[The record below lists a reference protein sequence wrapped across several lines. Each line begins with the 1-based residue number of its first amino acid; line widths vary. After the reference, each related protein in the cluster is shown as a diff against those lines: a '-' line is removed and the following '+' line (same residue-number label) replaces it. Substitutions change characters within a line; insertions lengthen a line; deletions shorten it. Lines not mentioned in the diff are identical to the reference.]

1 MVRLKPFFVPDD
13 FRAFM
18 KAVVSRLDGPSG
30 TRNVDTEHAFGADC
44 GYGGRIDGL
53 DTYRFRY
60 ITPNGDARW
69 DLVIREEQIRDIADG
84 LLIEVDGMPFDL
96 ARTGRGTPI
105 GHPLLVWG
113 RHPIDALHV
122 RDRRELETALDL
134 LHDASLDEPRFVR
147 LWSAAEDQL
156 VAALWDEY
164 NALYVVE
171 SHEGYATSMGDSSLL
186 ESFVVEDPEGHPL
199 TVPLADCVS
208 WDYARRALLRF
219 VDTGDLGDVATEGR
233 IPSSLLMMGEVD
245 RTAAIAARGDV
256 PTELVRSSLALS
268 HAPDDMTSPVAIDHL
283 GPIDETTGQHELQM
297 PMGPL
302 ELTAWARRLV
312 EALQARA
319 LIELVPRA
327 NLDDIAYQL
336 AGLLEEHTAGAE
348 SSLDTANWL
357 ARKIGLLRGVGT
369 MFASGEQLQ
378 VLLRR
383 SRAD

>member
-1 MVRLKPFFVPDD
+1 MR
-13 FRAFM
+13 
-18 KAVVSRLDGPSG
+18 AVVSRLDGPG
-30 TRNVDTEHAFGADC
+30 GVRGVDVEDAFKADC
-44 GYGGRIDGL
+44 GYGGRIDKN

-60 ITPNGDARW
+60 ITADGQARW
-69 DLVIREEQIRDIADG
+69 DLVLREEQIRDIADG
-84 LLIEVDGMPFDL
+84 LLIEVDGTLFEL
-96 ARTGRGTPI
+96 ARSKRGT
-105 GHPLLVWG
+105 GVGYPLLVWG
-113 RHPIDALHV
+113 RNALDALHV
-122 RDRRELETALDL
+122 HERSDFETAIDL
-134 LHDASLDEPRFVR
+134 LHDASVEGPRFVR

-156 VAALWDEY
+156 VAALWDDR

-171 SHEGYATSMGDSSLL
+171 SHEGYATSMGDSSLR

-219 VDTGDLGDVATEGR
+219 VETGDLGDVPTEGR

-256 PTELVRSSLALS
+256 PTELVRSSLSFSAGL
-268 HAPDDMTSPVAIDHL
+268 DEYTSPVSIERV
-283 GPIDETTGQHELQM
+283 GPIGDLTGEHDLEM

-302 ELTAWARRLV
+302 ELAGWARRLV

-319 LIELVPRA
+319 LIELIPRA
-327 NLDDIAYQL
+327 NLDDLTYQL
-336 AGLLEEHTAGAE
+336 AGLLEEHNAE
-348 SSLDTANWL
+348 AERSLETANWL
-357 ARKIGLLRGVGT
+357 ARKIGLLRGVAT

-383 SRAD
+383 SRND